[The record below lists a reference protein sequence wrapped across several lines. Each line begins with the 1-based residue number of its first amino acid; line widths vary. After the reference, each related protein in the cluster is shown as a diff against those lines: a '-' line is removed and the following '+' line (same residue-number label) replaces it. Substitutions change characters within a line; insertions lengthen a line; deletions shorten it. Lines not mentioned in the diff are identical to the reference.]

1 MSYGSH
7 GAVCQDGWV
16 GTSHVAFAAVH
27 TSVIL
32 KPAVITSQ
40 EKWSTNMK
48 EAASPVLRKV
58 VIEDYSHQF
67 HLSLPNSLP
76 L

>member
-16 GTSHVAFAAVH
+16 STSRDAFVAVQ

-32 KPAVITSQ
+32 RPAIIASQ
-40 EKWSTNMK
+40 EKWSTKM
-48 EAASPVLRKV
+48 EAAASPVLRKV
-58 VIEDYSHQF
+58 VIEEYSHQS
-67 HLSLPNSLP
+67 HLSLPNS
-76 L
+76 